1 MSLLLELIR
10 AVREIYECST
20 KNTATSNWL
29 IHDIGLS
36 NFQIKYI

>member
-1 MSLLLELIR
+1 MSLLLELTR